1 MSMLLKLVLGS
12 LLQNGLEK
20 RKEMKMGS
28 TEVGGIIRALVSA
41 LGGVLVTKG
50 LIDNET
56 AMTLGGAIVPLLVAV
71 WSVWSKRKA

>member
-1 MSMLLKLVLGS
+1 MNTLLKLVLGS
-12 LLQNGLEK
+12 LLQNGSEK

-28 TEVGGIIRALVSA
+28 TEVGGIVRALVSA

-56 AMTLGGAIVPLLVAV
+56 AMTLGGAIVPLVVAI
-71 WSVWSKRKA
+71 WSVVSKRKA

>member
-1 MSMLLKLVLGS
+1 MNMLLKLALGS

-28 TEVGGIIRALVSA
+28 TEVGGIVRALVSA
-41 LGGVLVTKG
+41 LGGFLVGKG

-56 AMTLGGAIVPLLVAV
+56 AVTIGGAIVPLVVAV
-71 WSVWSKRKA
+71 WSVVSKRKA

>member
-1 MSMLLKLVLGS
+1 MNMLLKLALGS

-28 TEVGGIIRALVSA
+28 TEVGGVVRAIVSA
-41 LGGVLVTKG
+41 LGGVLVATG

-56 AMTLGGAIVPLLVAV
+56 AMTLGGAIVPLVVAV
-71 WSVWSKRKA
+71 WSVLSKRKA

>member
-20 RKEMKMGS
+20 RREMKMGS

-41 LGGVLVTKG
+41 LGGYLVGQG
-50 LIDNET
+50 LVDNET
-56 AMTLGGAIVPLLVAV
+56 AVTIGGAIVPLIVAI
-71 WSVWSKRKA
+71 WSVIAKRKA